1 MARDNGRKGV
11 PRYGVHHGGRGSSST
26 VGEREKR
33 AVVCVQSV
41 QSEAIVTIT
50 HQASQP
56 IFPPLRGLFNG
67 FNDLWVQR
75 RFSQMGRAGVHR
87 PSYPILSAWVGRDA
101 RGWRDIGSQDRA
113 LRIVSSCRNSM
124 AANRERERYV
134 FRSTERSHD
143 RSQSQFLSITALQLY
158 MNVTRSALVTKPP

>member
-1 MARDNGRKGV
+1 MDCPQLLHLLGARVCGTWRMARCRLVSRVRGASPRGERTIWRVTTGGRGCQA
-11 PRYGVHHGGRGSSST
+11 RYGVHHGGRGSSST

-87 PSYPILSAWVGRDA
+87 PSYPILSAQVRQA
-101 RGWRDIGSQDRA
+101 RQDEHPKRK
-113 LRIVSSCRNSM
+113 
-124 AANRERERYV
+124 
-134 FRSTERSHD
+134 
-143 RSQSQFLSITALQLY
+143 
-158 MNVTRSALVTKPP
+158 LV